1 MKIKIDFKK
10 IKKVSSFFAKYRY
23 LLFTVFF
30 CSSLV
35 YSFQVIYDHTYSNL
49 NYINYTDDVDLI
61 MEGKGINRRM
71 ETIIDNIENRN
82 DGFNIQSDF
91 KYVDPFRYN
100 IKKVEV
106 KDTVYENNNNS
117 VEVENIEINEDL

>member
-82 DGFNIQSDF
+82 DEFNIQSDF